1 VLIRALSARAC
12 LWEGPG
18 GDLSGWWF
26 DWRRRNSARR
36 GRSGMLKGPAGGG
49 PEGRVEG
56 KSV

>member
-1 VLIRALSARAC
+1 
-12 LWEGPG
+12 
-18 GDLSGWWF
+18 LSGWWF